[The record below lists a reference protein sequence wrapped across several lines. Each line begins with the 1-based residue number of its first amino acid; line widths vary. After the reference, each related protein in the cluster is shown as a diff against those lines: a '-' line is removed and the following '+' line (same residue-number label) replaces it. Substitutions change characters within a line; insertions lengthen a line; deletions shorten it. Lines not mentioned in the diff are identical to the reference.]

1 MEFSSI
7 GAEDSLEDAKSRLSG
22 NDVLVVWGQEKILG
36 VLTEEH
42 LAKEG
47 KCGQVCELDILIDPD
62 PVKASM
68 WKPKYVIVTED
79 GEPVL
84 VSHGP

>member
-7 GAEDSLEDAKSRLSG
+7 GADDSVEEAKSRLNG

-42 LAKEG
+42 LEKEG
-47 KCGQVCELDILIDPD
+47 NCGQVCELDILVDPD
-62 PVKASM
+62 PAKASI

-79 GEPVL
+79 SEPVL

>member
-7 GAEDSLEDAKSRLSG
+7 GADDSLEEAKSRLNG

-36 VLTEEH
+36 MLTEEH
-42 LAKEG
+42 LEKEG
-47 KCGQVCELDILIDPD
+47 NCGQVCELDILVDPD
-62 PVKASM
+62 PVKASI

>member
-7 GAEDSLEDAKSRLSG
+7 GAEDSLLEAKSRLDG
-22 NDVLVVWGQEKILG
+22 NDVLVVWGREKIIG
-36 VLTEEH
+36 ILTEEH
-42 LAKEG
+42 LEKQG
-47 KCGQVCELDILIDPD
+47 NCGQVCELDILVDPS
-62 PVKASM
+62 PVKASI

-84 VSHGP
+84 ISHEP

>member
-1 MEFSSI
+1 MKFSSI
-7 GAEDSLEDAKSRLSG
+7 GAEDSLEEAKSRLNG
-22 NDVLVVWGQEKILG
+22 NDLLVVWGEENIIG
-36 VLTEEH
+36 VIVEEH
-42 LAKEG
+42 LEKQG
-47 KCGQVCELDILIDPD
+47 NCGLVCELDVLVDPD
-62 PVKASM
+62 PVKASI

>member
-7 GAEDSLEDAKSRLSG
+7 GADDSLEEAKSRLNG

-42 LAKEG
+42 LEKEG
-47 KCGQVCELDILIDPD
+47 NCGQVCELDILVDPD
-62 PVKASM
+62 PVKASIR
-68 WKPKYVIVTED
+68 KPKYVIVTED

>member
-7 GAEDSLEDAKSRLSG
+7 GAEDSLEEAKSRLNG
-22 NDVLVVWGQEKILG
+22 NDALVVWGQEKIIGILI
-36 VLTEEH
+36 EEH
-42 LAKEG
+42 LKKEG
-47 KCGQVCELDILIDPD
+47 NCGQVCELDILIDPD
-62 PVKASM
+62 PIKASM

-84 VSHGP
+84 VSRGP